1 MVLCV
6 TVPNKSPQLISA
18 HARDNSSINVTW
30 TGLRE
35 EDFQGASQG
44 YKVLYKKTDSAVNY
58 DVLTEYGPSY
68 TTVIQNLLP
77 GTWYTI
83 RVLAFNVHGDGVPS
97 EPVNVTTSG
106 KWCELRNPPCL
117 GVFCGKGG
125 YIRHNTSDECRV
137 KKKKRTWA
145 VK

>member
-44 YKVLYKKTDSAVNY
+44 YKVLYKKTDSAGNY

-97 EPVNVTTSG
+97 EPVSVTTPG
-106 KWCELRNPPCL
+106 KW
-117 GVFCGKGG
+117 
-125 YIRHNTSDECRV
+125 
-137 KKKKRTWA
+137 
-145 VK
+145 

>member
-6 TVPNKSPQLISA
+6 TVPNKSPQVISA

-68 TTVIQNLLP
+68 TTVIQSLLP

-97 EPVNVTTSG
+97 EPANVTTAG

-117 GVFCGKGG
+117 GVFAGRETI
-125 YIRHNTSDECRV
+125 YDTIHLMSVD
-137 KKKKRTWA
+137 
-145 VK
+145 